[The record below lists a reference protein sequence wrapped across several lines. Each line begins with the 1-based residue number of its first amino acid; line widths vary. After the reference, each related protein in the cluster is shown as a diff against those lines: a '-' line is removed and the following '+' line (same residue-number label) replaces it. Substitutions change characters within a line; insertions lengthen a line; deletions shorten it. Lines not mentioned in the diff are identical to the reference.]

1 MKKRSRRT
9 PQQQIAD
16 LQAKIASIKQR
27 AEQKKAMKDP
37 AVKHIT
43 AALRSID
50 RALAES
56 KDAATRQSLNEARK
70 LLTAGHAPSPAIL
83 IPAAPGARARKPVA
97 SSSQADPKAIL
108 RYLSSN
114 PGSRCEDIAAALETD
129 SRSLSPVLKT
139 LKTEG
144 KAKTEG
150 QARGTRYFAAR

>member
-1 MKKRSRRT
+1 MNKRTRRT

-16 LQAKIASIKQR
+16 LQAKIAAIKQR

-37 AVKHIT
+37 ALKHVA

-50 RALAES
+50 RALSES
-56 KDAATRQSLNEARK
+56 KDAALRQSLNEARK
-70 LLTAGHAPSPAIL
+70 LLTSGHAPSSGVL
-83 IPAAPGARARKPVA
+83 IPAAPGARARKPA
-97 SSSQADPKAIL
+97 PSSSQADPKAIL

-129 SRSLSPVLKT
+129 SRSLSPVLKS

-150 QARGTRYFAAR
+150 QARGTRYFAAK